1 MAFIQNF
8 ITNTAEYTLFSNV
21 YGKVTKIYHIQRNKI
36 GINILEGL
44 KSYKACLW
52 PRSNY
57 FHAHL
62 AYLPFFSLSF
72 SHEFRG
78 EFSRIYIMCD
88 ITTYWMQKLTWESN
102 CLLLSYTLK
111 LFSKNLNSTTLLT
124 DIFFGQG
131 LFFHKIHWIWWY
143 IRFVHYYFKL
153 FILISKIPVLISNI
167 VKNDRYSSYEERF
180 SLESSITFKT
190 TKGSWDQKMW

>member
-21 YGKVTKIYHIQRNKI
+21 YGKVTKIDHIQRNKI

-88 ITTYWMQKLTWESN
+88 ITTYWLQKLTWESSR
-102 CLLLSYTLK
+102 LLLKILAKCKTK
-111 LFSKNLNSTTLLT
+111 PLLT
-124 DIFFGQG
+124 KVLDPENVI
-131 LFFHKIHWIWWY
+131 FHKIVI
-143 IRFVHYYFKL
+143 
-153 FILISKIPVLISNI
+153 N
-167 VKNDRYSSYEERF
+167 
-180 SLESSITFKT
+180 
-190 TKGSWDQKMW
+190 